1 MARAIAGVPMGE
13 ELYRGMKIGK
23 YEILTQL
30 TSGGMAELFLGYT
43 AGPGGFRKYVV
54 VKRILPDAKDN
65 EQFLKMFLDEAR
77 ITAAFNH
84 QNIGQVFDLG
94 EDGEGLFLAM
104 EFIAGQNLNQVTS
117 ACAKKRAVL
126 PIGLSA
132 SVVHDVAMAL
142 HYAHT
147 FTDPAGKSFPVIH
160 RDVAQKN
167 VMLTYSGVV
176 KLLDFG
182 IAKARGSLGRTN
194 VGTVKGT
201 TGYMSPEQVRGE
213 LLDGRSDVFSLGVVL
228 WEMITGRRLFSG
240 DTEIDEM
247 KQILSAPIPH
257 PIDIVPVIPQPLSDI
272 ALRALARER
281 SDRFPTSKDFA
292 RAMQLAC
299 PDLLFDQDQRA
310 TFMAEMFEEKVA
322 ATQALLESA
331 GGEMEK
337 SAVMNA
343 VSLLREDAGL
353 SFPAPAVQ
361 KEKEKRKRATHVP
374 PKRRA
379 THDELEAK
387 VAEQAVAI
395 ALLTGPDGN
404 AVPASKAAGRVPKT
418 NPEGL
423 EPPADDESHTGGNIA
438 LAVIA
443 VLTLAGGFIIYK
455 YLLNTEAPPIE
466 GVVELPNGV
475 KPGDATPIKPP
486 PGFGGGP
493 GPEEAVDVPRP
504 IQNGSPR
511 ANPVEVKDPG
521 PKVGAKSGTVTLAI
535 FPDATISRGNK
546 VLGTSPLFNVPLPP
560 GTHLLTV
567 VGADKVKRGLSVQV
581 RPGQNLVFKLELTEI
596 PPLK

>member
-1 MARAIAGVPMGE
+1 MAMSNAGVSMGDD
-13 ELYRGMKIGK
+13 LSRGMKIGK

-65 EQFLKMFLDEAR
+65 DQFVKMFLDEAR

-84 QNIGQVFDLG
+84 PNIGQVFDLG
-94 EDGEGLFLAM
+94 EDGEGLYLAM
-104 EFIAGQNLNQVTS
+104 EFIAGQNLNQVTG

-132 SVVHDVAMAL
+132 SVVHDLALAL

-213 LLDGRSDVFSLGVVL
+213 ALDGRSDVFSLGVVL
-228 WEMITGRRLFSG
+228 CEMITGRRLFSG

-247 KQILSAPIPH
+247 KQILSAPIGRPSEL
-257 PIDIVPVIPQPLSDI
+257 VPVIPETLSDI
-272 ALRALARER
+272 TLRALSRER
-281 SDRFPTSKDFA
+281 SDRFPTAKDFA

-299 PDLLFDQDQRA
+299 PELLFDQDQRA
-310 TFMAEMFEEKVA
+310 TFMAEMFAEKLA

-337 SAVMNA
+337 SAVLNA
-343 VSLLREDAGL
+343 VSLLRDDSQASLPEVSAKV
-353 SFPAPAVQ
+353 AVA
-361 KEKEKRKRATHVP
+361 KNRKRAAHAVP
-374 PKRRA
+374 AKRRP
-379 THDELEAK
+379 THGELEAK

-395 ALLTGPDGN
+395 ALLTGPEQ
-404 AVPASKAAGRVPKT
+404 PRVPKT
-418 NPEGL
+418 NPQAAGPVEPEGSN
-423 EPPADDESHTGGNIA
+423 AKGN
-438 LAVIA
+438 LVLLMIA
-443 VLTLAGGFIIYK
+443 VLTALGGFAIYK
-455 YLLNTEAPPIE
+455 FIWVAQEPSADGPVYAGDVP
-466 GVVELPNGV
+466 LPGML
-475 KPGDATPIKPP
+475 DAKPIKPP

-493 GPEEAVDVPRP
+493 GSTAAPEDATVAVKPGATPAKPTAESPPV
-504 IQNGSPR
+504 GKSGPR
-511 ANPVEVKDPG
+511 AA
-521 PKVGAKSGTVTLAI
+521 VGSVTLAI
-535 FPDATISRGNK
+535 FPEALVSRGRTQ
-546 VLGTSPLFNVPLPP
+546 LGKTPLFNVSLPA

-567 VGADKVKRGLSVQV
+567 VGDDKVKRELSVQV
-581 RPGQNLVFKLELTEI
+581 QGGKNTLFKLDLADI
-596 PPLK
+596 PAKR

>member
-1 MARAIAGVPMGE
+1 MARANAGVPMGE
-13 ELYRGMKIGK
+13 DLYRGLKIGK

-65 EQFLKMFLDEAR
+65 EQFVKMFLDEAR

-84 QNIGQVFDLG
+84 PNIGQVFDLG
-94 EDGEGLFLAM
+94 EDGEGLYLAM
-104 EFIAGQNLNQVTS
+104 EFIAGQNLNKVTG
-117 ACAKKRAVL
+117 ACAKQRAVL

-132 SVVHDVAMAL
+132 SVVHDLALAL

-147 FTDPAGKSFPVIH
+147 FMDPAGKSFPVIH

-201 TGYMSPEQVRGE
+201 TGYMSPEPVRGE
-213 LLDGRSDVFSLGVVL
+213 ALAGRSDVFSLGVVL

-247 KQILSAPIPH
+247 KQILSAPIPR
-257 PIDIVPVIPQPLSDI
+257 PSELVPVIPETLSDI
-272 ALRALARER
+272 TLRALSRER
-281 SDRFPTSKDFA
+281 SDRFPTAKDFA

-299 PDLLFDQDQRA
+299 PELLFDQDQRA

-337 SAVMNA
+337 SAVLNA
-343 VSLLREDAGL
+343 VSLLRDDSGA
-353 SFPAPAVQ
+353 SFPEVNAKAPVA
-361 KEKEKRKRATHVP
+361 KNRKRAAHVAP
-374 PKRRA
+374 AKRRP
-379 THDELEAK
+379 THGELEAK

-395 ALLTGPDGN
+395 ALLTGPEQ
-404 AVPASKAAGRVPKT
+404 ARVPKT
-418 NPEGL
+418 NPEAVAAAPV
-423 EPPADDESHTGGNIA
+423 EPENNTKGN
-438 LAVIA
+438 LVLLMIA
-443 VLTLAGGFIIYK
+443 VLTVLGGFAVYK
-455 YLLNTEAPPIE
+455 FIWSVPDPTAGAADFTGSDVPIPVT
-466 GVVELPNGV
+466 GPDDP
-475 KPGDATPIKPP
+475 KPILPP

-493 GPEEAVDVPRP
+493 GAPEEAGRP
-504 IQNGSPR
+504 PPGTPAGKTPGTTAETPVVKTPSR
-511 ANPVEVKDPG
+511 AT
-521 PKVGAKSGTVTLAI
+521 GTMTLAI
-535 FPDATISRGNK
+535 FPEAAVSRGRTA
-546 VLGTSPLFNVPLPP
+546 LGKTPLFNVSLPA

-567 VGADKVKRGLSVQV
+567 VGDDKVKRSLSVQV
-581 RPGQNLVFKLELTEI
+581 QAGKNTPLRFQLNDL
-596 PPLK
+596 PPAK

>member
-1 MARAIAGVPMGE
+1 MARANAGVPMGE

-65 EQFLKMFLDEAR
+65 EQFVKMFLDEAR

-84 QNIGQVFDLG
+84 PNIGQVFDLG
-94 EDGEGLFLAM
+94 EDGAGLYLAM
-104 EFIAGQNLNQVTS
+104 EFIAGQNLNQVTG

-132 SVVHDVAMAL
+132 SVVHDLALAL

-147 FTDPAGKSFPVIH
+147 FRDPAGKSFPVIH

-182 IAKARGSLGRTN
+182 IAKARGSLGRTS

-213 LLDGRSDVFSLGVVL
+213 ELDGRSDVFSLGVVL
-228 WEMITGRRLFSG
+228 WEMTTGRRLFSG

-247 KQILSAPIPH
+247 KQILSAPIPR
-257 PIDIVPVIPQPLSDI
+257 PSELVTVIPETLSDI
-272 ALRALARER
+272 TLRALSRER
-281 SDRFPTSKDFA
+281 SDRFPTAKDLA

-299 PDLLFDQDQRA
+299 PELLFDQDQRC

-337 SAVMNA
+337 SAVLNA
-343 VSLLREDAGL
+343 VSLLRDDSGAAFPEVNAKA
-353 SFPAPAVQ
+353 PAP
-361 KEKEKRKRATHVP
+361 KGRKRAAHVAP
-374 PKRRA
+374 AKRRA

-395 ALLTGPDGN
+395 AMLTGPEQ
-404 AVPASKAAGRVPKT
+404 PRVPKT
-418 NPEGL
+418 NPEAAASPA
-423 EPPADDESHTGGNIA
+423 EPENHTRGNLVL
-438 LAVIA
+438 LAIA
-443 VLTLAGGFIIYK
+443 VLTALGGFAIYK
-455 YLLNTEAPPIE
+455 FIWSVQEAAPVEAYNGDVPLP
-466 GVVELPNGV
+466 GVQDPS
-475 KPGDATPIKPP
+475 PIKPP

-493 GPEEAVDVPRP
+493 AAAEDPKTGPAPTPGKTAPADPTPARP
-504 IQNGSPR
+504 
-511 ANPVEVKDPG
+511 V
-521 PKVGAKSGTVTLAI
+521 AKGGTVTLAI
-535 FPDATISRGNK
+535 FPEATVSRGRTT
-546 VLGTSPLFNVPLPP
+546 LGKTPLFNVSLPA
-560 GTHLLTV
+560 GTHMLTV
-567 VGADKVKRGLSVQV
+567 VGDDKVKRALSVQV
-581 RPGQNLVFKLELTEI
+581 VAGKNTVFKLDLADI
-596 PPLK
+596 PAAK

>member
-1 MARAIAGVPMGE
+1 MAKANAGVPMGE
-13 ELYRGMKIGK
+13 DLYRGMKIGK

-65 EQFLKMFLDEAR
+65 EQFVKMFLDEAR

-84 QNIGQVFDLG
+84 PNIGQVFDQG
-94 EDGEGLFLAM
+94 EDGAGLYLAM
-104 EFIAGQNLNQVTS
+104 EFIAGQNLNQVTG

-132 SVVHDVAMAL
+132 SVVHDLALAL

-147 FTDPAGKSFPVIH
+147 FMDPAGKSFPVIH

-213 LLDGRSDVFSLGVVL
+213 ALDGRSDVFSLGVVL
-228 WEMITGRRLFSG
+228 WEMTTGRRLFSG
-240 DTEIDEM
+240 ETEIDEM
-247 KQILSAPIPH
+247 KQILSAPIPR
-257 PIDIVPVIPQPLSDI
+257 PSELVPVIPETLSDI
-272 ALRALARER
+272 TLRALSRER
-281 SDRFPTSKDFA
+281 SDRFPTAKDFA

-299 PDLLFDQDQRA
+299 PELLFDQDQRA

-337 SAVMNA
+337 SAVLNA
-343 VSLLREDAGL
+343 VSLLRGDSGN
-353 SFPAPAVQ
+353 SFPELNAVSA
-361 KEKEKRKRATHVP
+361 KPKTRKRAAHVAP
-374 PKRRA
+374 AKRRA
-379 THDELEAK
+379 THGELEAK

-395 ALLTGPDGN
+395 ALLTGPEQ
-404 AVPASKAAGRVPKT
+404 PRVPRT
-418 NPEGL
+418 NPEAATPDSG
-423 EPPADDESHTGGNIA
+423 EPQSHAKGNIA
-438 LAVIA
+438 LLLIA
-443 VLTLAGGFIIYK
+443 VMTALGGFAVYK
-455 YLLNTEAPPIE
+455 FIWAAGEPADPAVLVN
-466 GVVELPNGV
+466 GVVPD
-475 KPGDATPIKPP
+475 PIPIKPP

-493 GPEEAVDVPRP
+493 GTAEADPRGAS
-504 IQNGSPR
+504 QT
-511 ANPVEVKDPG
+511 G
-521 PKVGAKSGTVTLAI
+521 PKTPAVVEPPPKAPKAGTGTVTLAI
-535 FPDATISRGNK
+535 FPEATVSRGK
-546 VLGTSPLFNVPLPP
+546 TVLGKTPLFAISLPV

-567 VGADKVKRGLSVQV
+567 VGDDKVKRLLSVQV
-581 RPGQNLVFKLELTEI
+581 QAGKNTPMRMDLTNI
-596 PPLK
+596 PPAK

>member
-1 MARAIAGVPMGE
+1 MARATADVPMGE
-13 ELYRGMKIGK
+13 DLYRGRKIGK

-65 EQFLKMFLDEAR
+65 EQFVKMFLDEAR

-84 QNIGQVFDLG
+84 PNIGQVFDLG
-94 EDGEGLFLAM
+94 EDGEGLYLAM
-104 EFIAGQNLNQVTS
+104 EFIAGQNLNQVTG

-132 SVVHDVAMAL
+132 SVVHDLALAL

-147 FTDPAGKSFPVIH
+147 FRDPAGKAFPVIH

-167 VMLTYSGVV
+167 VMLTYGGMV

-194 VGTVKGT
+194 AGTVKGT

-213 LLDGRSDVFSLGVVL
+213 ELDGRSDVFSVGVVL

-247 KQILSAPIPH
+247 KQILSAPIAAPSEL
-257 PIDIVPVIPQPLSDI
+257 VPVIPDTLSDI
-272 ALRALARER
+272 TLRALSRER
-281 SDRFPTSKDFA
+281 SDRFPTAKDFA

-299 PDLLFDQDQRA
+299 PELLFDQDQRA
-310 TFMAEMFEEKVA
+310 TFMTEMFEEKVV

-337 SAVMNA
+337 SAVLNA
-343 VSLLREDAGL
+343 VSLLRDDA
-353 SFPAPAVQ
+353 SFPETEARPAPRL
-361 KEKEKRKRATHVP
+361 RKRATHVP
-374 PKRRA
+374 PRRKV
-379 THDELEAK
+379 THSELEQK

-395 ALLTGPDGN
+395 ALLAGPEQ
-404 AVPASKAAGRVPKT
+404 PRVPKT
-418 NPEGL
+418 NPDGL
-423 EPPADDESHTGGNIA
+423 APHEDSKSQLKGN
-438 LAVIA
+438 LVLLLIA
-443 VLTLAGGFIIYK
+443 VLTALGGVAVYRYIW
-455 YLLNTEAPPIE
+455 NASDSGGEATAYNANAP
-466 GVVELPNGV
+466 V
-475 KPGDATPIKPP
+475 PGMLDPTPIRPP

-493 GPEEAVDVPRP
+493 PQPDEPRTAAAEP
-504 IQNGSPR
+504 
-511 ANPVEVKDPG
+511 A
-521 PKVGAKSGTVTLAI
+521 PKPTARPSGTVTLAI
-535 FPDATISRGNK
+535 FPEALVSRGK
-546 VLGTSPLFNVPLPP
+546 TTLGKTPLFNVSLPA

-567 VGADKVKRGLSVQV
+567 VGEDKVKRGLSVQV
-581 RPGQNLVFKLELTEI
+581 QAGKNSIFKLGLEDI
-596 PPLK
+596 PPAK

>member
-1 MARAIAGVPMGE
+1 MARGNAGVPMGE
-13 ELYRGMKIGK
+13 DLYRGMKIGK

-65 EQFLKMFLDEAR
+65 DQFVKMFLDEAR

-84 QNIGQVFDLG
+84 PNIGQVFDLG
-94 EDGEGLFLAM
+94 EDGAGLYLAM
-104 EFIAGQNLNQVTS
+104 EFIAGQNLNQVTG

-132 SVVHDVAMAL
+132 SVVHDLALAL

-147 FTDPAGKSFPVIH
+147 FRDPAGKSFPVIH

-167 VMLTYSGVV
+167 VMLTYGGVV

-213 LLDGRSDVFSLGVVL
+213 ELDGRSDVFSLGVVL
-228 WEMITGRRLFSG
+228 WEMTTGRRLFSA

-247 KQILSAPIPH
+247 KQILSAPIGRPSEL
-257 PIDIVPVIPQPLSDI
+257 VPVIPETLSDI
-272 ALRALARER
+272 TLRALSRER
-281 SDRFPTSKDFA
+281 ADRFPTAKDLA

-299 PDLLFDQDQRA
+299 PELLFDQDQRA

-337 SAVMNA
+337 SAVLNA
-343 VSLLREDAGL
+343 VSLLRDDAGA
-353 SFPAPAVQ
+353 SFPEVNPKPSAP
-361 KEKEKRKRATHVP
+361 KGRKRAAPVAP
-374 PKRRA
+374 ARRRA
-379 THDELEAK
+379 THGELEAK

-395 ALLTGPDGN
+395 ALLTGPD
-404 AVPASKAAGRVPKT
+404 APARVPKT
-418 NPEGL
+418 NPDTVS
-423 EPPADDESHTGGNIA
+423 PPAEAENHSRGN
-438 LAVIA
+438 LVLLMIA
-443 VLTLAGGFIIYK
+443 VLTALGGFAVYK
-455 YLLNTEAPPIE
+455 FIWSAEERGGE
-466 GVVELPNGV
+466 GPVYAGDVPVPGI
-475 KPGDATPIKPP
+475 GDATPIKPP

-493 GPEEAVDVPRP
+493 AAPEDPKAATPPAPPKATPEAPVRAAPKGPT
-504 IQNGSPR
+504 GS
-511 ANPVEVKDPG
+511 
-521 PKVGAKSGTVTLAI
+521 VTLAI
-535 FPDATISRGNK
+535 FPEATVSRGRT
-546 VLGTSPLFNVPLPP
+546 VLGKTPLFNLSLPA

-567 VGADKVKRGLSVQV
+567 VGEDKVKRSLSVQV
-581 RPGQNLVFKLELTEI
+581 QAGKNTPLRFTLTDL
-596 PPLK
+596 PPAK

>member
-1 MARAIAGVPMGE
+1 MGE

-65 EQFLKMFLDEAR
+65 DQFVKMFLDEAR

-84 QNIGQVFDLG
+84 PNIGQVFDLG

-104 EFIAGQNLNQVTS
+104 EFIAGQNLNQITA
-117 ACAKKRAVL
+117 ACAKQRAVL

-132 SVVHDVAMAL
+132 SVVHDLALAL

-147 FTDPAGKSFPVIH
+147 FTDPAGKPFPVIH

-167 VMLTYSGVV
+167 VMVTYSGGV

-201 TGYMSPEQVRGE
+201 TGYMSPEQVKGE
-213 LLDGRSDVFSLGVVL
+213 ALDGRSDVFSLGVVL
-228 WEMITGRRLFSG
+228 WEMVTGRRLFSG
-240 DTEIDEM
+240 DTEIEEM
-247 KQILSAPIPH
+247 KLILSAPIARPT
-257 PIDIVPVIPQPLSDI
+257 DIVAIIPDTLSDI
-272 ALRALARER
+272 VIRALARER
-281 SDRFPTSKDFA
+281 ADRFPSAKDLA

-299 PDLLFDQDQRA
+299 PELLFDQDQRA
-310 TFMAEMFEEKVA
+310 NFMLEMFGEKVA

-343 VSLLREDAGL
+343 VSLLREDAGAT
-353 SFPAPAVQ
+353 FPELNPKSAAGAAPV
-361 KEKEKRKRATHVP
+361 KRKRAVHVA

-379 THDELEAK
+379 THDELENK

-395 ALLTGPDGN
+395 AMLTGPD
-404 AVPASKAAGRVPKT
+404 ATRVPKT
-418 NPEGL
+418 NPE
-423 EPPADDESHTGGNIA
+423 ADA
-438 LAVIA
+438 
-443 VLTLAGGFIIYK
+443 AGGGSTLRGNLILLAIAILTAMGGLAFYK
-455 YLLNTEAPPIE
+455 FVWNVQGTSPEGSEPYTGNGPLPGQLDPKPILPPTGATVPDAGATARGPTEPTRP
-466 GVVELPNGV
+466 
-475 KPGDATPIKPP
+475 
-486 PGFGGGP
+486 
-493 GPEEAVDVPRP
+493 AVR
-504 IQNGSPR
+504 N
-511 ANPVEVKDPG
+511 
-521 PKVGAKSGTVTLAI
+521 GTVTLAV
-535 FPDATISRGNK
+535 FPEAMVFRKT
-546 VLGTSPLFNVPLPP
+546 VMLGKTPLFNLSLPP

-567 VGADKVKRGLSVQV
+567 IGEDKVKRGLSVQV
-581 RPGQNLVFKLELTEI
+581 VAGKNSMFKMALADI
-596 PPLK
+596 PEVK